1 MGPKSK
7 DKCPYKRHAE
17 EKADDR
23 REGDVEMKA
32 EIRVMQ
38 LPQAQDCWQTPEIGR
53 SKEQIIPKIPH
64 RESNS
69 AEVWTSS
76 LQSCEKIYF
85 CRFKAPNK
93 C

>member
-1 MGPKSK
+1 MGPKSN
-7 DKCPYKRHAE
+7 DKCPYKRHTE
-17 EKADDR
+17 ENADDR
-23 REGDVEMKA
+23 REGVVEMKA

-38 LPQAQDCWQTPEIGR
+38 PPQAQDCWQTPEIGG

-64 RESNS
+64 RERNS

-85 CRFKAPNK
+85 CRFKAPSE